1 VRRDAAGDGVQL
13 LHTIERYRATTAAGP
28 HSDVTLF
35 SPAAAQAMTLAGINA
50 PNAPALWHSTEHT
63 RVVTLRERDMR

>member
-50 PNAPALWHSTEHT
+50 PMRPRYGTPPNMRAL
-63 RVVTLRERDMR
+63 LRFESET